1 MKLDADGTPTGL
13 IFAGSPAIEKME
25 AVIQPKSEER
35 ILNEM
40 RAGLEELA
48 EKGIV
53 EIHDITD
60 EPYPTRYAKL
70 HEAGELTCRVWM
82 RLDLS
87 RSPEIKEKGIQM
99 GTHPVTGERDRF
111 LRYGAF
117 KGYMDGLMGSHGA
130 LLREPYTDK
139 PETSGRYRAHSSN
152 TPPGYDEPNL
162 EKIYQLMK
170 TAVEAGFIIDTHA
183 IGDKGID
190 LVLDA
195 YERLA
200 AETRPDGVA
209 RSRVIHAQT
218 IHDEMIPRF
227 KNLDVIAEV
236 TPSNLQDDMRWIAR
250 RLGPDREKLS
260 HRYGSFVHNDVVTIG
275 GSDIPGAQGAT
286 FECHPRSMIHAV
298 VNRTQDDGTPTGGW
312 FPGEKLTMHEAIKMY
327 TWDAAYAV
335 FDEDVRGSIK
345 PGKLADLTI
354 SDLNLMTI
362 DPTDVLKMNIE
373 MTVVD
378 GRIVYER

>member
-1 MKLDADGTPTGL
+1 
-13 IFAGSPAIEKME
+13 
-25 AVIQPKSEER
+25 
-35 ILNEM
+35 
-40 RAGLEELA
+40 
-48 EKGIV
+48 
-53 EIHDITD
+53 
-60 EPYPTRYAKL
+60 
-70 HEAGELTCRVWM
+70 M
-82 RLDLS
+82 RLNLA
-87 RSPEIKEKGIQM
+87 RSPEIKDKVIPM
-99 GTHPVTGERDRF
+99 GTHPMTGARDHM

-130 LLREPYTDK
+130 LLREPYADK
-139 PETSGRYRAHSSN
+139 PETSGHYRAHSSDD
-152 TPPGYDEPNL
+152 PPGYEEPNL

-170 TAVEAGFIIDTHA
+170 TAVEAGYIIDTHA

-200 AETRPDGVA
+200 KETTPGGVA

-218 IHDEMIPRF
+218 IHDDMIPRF
-227 KNLDVIAEV
+227 QALDVIAET
-236 TPSNLQDDMRWIAR
+236 TPSNLQDDMRWIVR
-250 RLGPDREKLS
+250 RLGPEREKLS
-260 HRYGSFVHNDVVTIG
+260 HRYGSFVHNEVVAIG

-298 VNRTQDDGTPTGGW
+298 VNRTQDDGTPAGGW
-312 FPGEKLTMHEAIKMY
+312 YPDEKLTMHEAIKMY

-354 SDLNLMTI
+354 CDRNLMTI
-362 DPTDVLKMNIE
+362 DPADALKMNIE

-378 GRIVYER
+378 GRIVFERQ